1 MTTSWAIE
9 RRDFKRIEKLN
20 KLNNKQTFWDDVR
33 KLVKGTSD
41 HTLSRWQCLAEE
53 RYKELKEE

>member
-33 KLVKGTSD
+33 KLAKGGD

-53 RYKELKEE
+53 RYKELKEK